1 MQHLC
6 LHTINAEILI
16 AAAILEGDEVKT
28 LETVFSRDA
37 ADEKT
42 EIHADRVLTGLCGK
56 QKSAK
61 TEEPSIR
68 YAGETISRH
77 TFFN

>member
-16 AAAILEGDEVKT
+16 AAALEGDEVTT
-28 LETVFSRDA
+28 LEMVFSRDA

-42 EIHADRVLTGLCGK
+42 EIHADRGLAGLCGK

-61 TEEPSIR
+61 AVYQFDTLEKPYLGI
-68 YAGETISRH
+68 I
-77 TFFN
+77 F

>member
-1 MQHLC
+1 MQSNAAVTLVQHLC

-16 AAAILEGDEVKT
+16 AAALEGDEVTT
-28 LETVFSRDA
+28 LEMVFSRDA

-42 EIHADRVLTGLCGK
+42 EIHADRGLAGLCGK

-61 TEEPSIR
+61 AE
-68 YAGETISRH
+68 
-77 TFFN
+77 

>member
-16 AAAILEGDEVKT
+16 AAAILEGDEVTT
-28 LETVFSRDA
+28 LETVFSR
-37 ADEKT
+37 EKT
-42 EIHADRVLTGLCGK
+42 EIHADRILKGLYGK

-61 TEEPSIR
+61 TEESCTNLICWR
-68 YAGETISRH
+68 NHI
-77 TFFN
+77 

>member
-1 MQHLC
+1 MQSNAAVTLVQHLC

-16 AAAILEGDEVKT
+16 AAALLEGDEVTT
-28 LETVFSRDA
+28 LEMVFSRDA

-42 EIHADRVLTGLCGK
+42 EIHDDRGLAGLCGK

-61 TEEPSIR
+61 AE
-68 YAGETISRH
+68 
-77 TFFN
+77 